1 MILASKS
8 PRRKEIL
15 QQLGFQLKIQTKD
28 IEEVSDKE
36 SVIDQIKDISRKKVI
51 AVAEENVD
59 EYVVGADT
67 VVEIDGI
74 VLGKPQN
81 ENDAEK
87 MLKLLSGREHRVITA
102 YSIINLEKNIDITHS
117 VESRVYFKNITE
129 EEIKWY
135 INSREPM
142 DKAGSYG
149 IQGLGSIFVDK
160 IDGDFFAIMGFPIN
174 HFIKTLNNLGITIES
189 LNKI

>member
-1 MILASKS
+1 M
-8 PRRKEIL
+8 EIR
-15 QQLGFQLKIQTKD
+15 TKD
-28 IEEVSDKE
+28 IEEVSEKKN
-36 SVIDQIKDISRKKVI
+36 VVDQIKDISWKKVI
-51 AVAEENVD
+51 AVAEENRD

-74 VLGKPQN
+74 ILGKPRTEEEAKN
-81 ENDAEK
+81 
-87 MLKLLSGREHRVITA
+87 MLRSLSGRDHRVITA
-102 YSIINLEKNIDITHS
+102 YSIVNLAKNIDITNA
-117 VESRVYFKNITE
+117 VESRVYFKSISE

-135 INSREPM
+135 VESREPM
-142 DKAGSYG
+142 DKAGAYG

>member
-15 QQLGFQLKIQTKD
+15 AQLGFQLQIKSKD
-28 IEEVSDKE
+28 IEEISDKIE
-36 SVIDQIKDISRKKVI
+36 IVEQIKDISLKKVM
-51 AVAEENVD
+51 AVAVENPKD
-59 EYVVGADT
+59 FVVGADT
-67 VVEIDGI
+67 VVVIDGKI
-74 VLGKPQN
+74 LGKPKN
-81 ENDAEK
+81 EMDAEK
-87 MLKLLSGREHRVITA
+87 MLKSLSGKKHEVITA
-102 YSIINLEKNIDITHS
+102 YTLINLEKDIKITNF
-117 VESRVYFKNITE
+117 VESTVYFKQISD

-135 INSREPM
+135 IESGEPM
-142 DKAGSYG
+142 DKAGAYG

-174 HFIKTLNNLGITIES
+174 HFIKTLNNLKIPIES

>member
-1 MILASKS
+1 M
-8 PRRKEIL
+8 EIR
-15 QQLGFQLKIQTKD
+15 TKD
-28 IEEVSDKE
+28 IEEVSEKE
-36 SVIDQIKDISRKKVI
+36 NVVDQIKDISWKKVI
-51 AVAEENVD
+51 AVAEENRD

-74 VLGKPQN
+74 ILGKPRTEEEAKN
-81 ENDAEK
+81 
-87 MLKLLSGREHRVITA
+87 MLRSLSGRDHRVITA
-102 YSIINLEKNIDITHS
+102 YSIVNLAKNIDITNA
-117 VESRVYFKNITE
+117 VESRVYFKSISE

-135 INSREPM
+135 VESREPM
-142 DKAGSYG
+142 DKAGAYG

>member
-15 QQLGFQLKIQTKD
+15 EGLGFQLKIKTKD
-28 IEEVSDKE
+28 IEEISNKE
-36 SVIDQIKDISRKKVI
+36 SVVDQIKDISRKKVI
-51 AVAEENVD
+51 AVAEENRD

-74 VLGKPQN
+74 ILGKPQN
-81 ENDAEK
+81 ENDAKK
-87 MLKLLSGREHRVITA
+87 MLKSLSGRDHRVITA
-102 YSIINLEKNIDITHS
+102 YSIINLQKDIDITNS
-117 VESRVYFKNITE
+117 VESRVYFKNISE

-135 INSREPM
+135 IDSREPM
-142 DKAGSYG
+142 DKAGAYG

>member
-1 MILASKS
+1 M
-8 PRRKEIL
+8 
-15 QQLGFQLKIQTKD
+15 KIQTKD

-36 SVIDQIKDISRKKVI
+36 SIIDQIKDISRKKVI

>member
-1 MILASKS
+1 M
-8 PRRKEIL
+8 
-15 QQLGFQLKIQTKD
+15 KIQTKD

>member
-15 QQLGFQLKIQTKD
+15 NQLGFQLEIKTKD
-28 IEEVSDKE
+28 IEEVSEKE
-36 SVIDQIKDISRKKVI
+36 NVVDQIKDISWKKVI
-51 AVAEENVD
+51 AVAEENRD

-74 VLGKPQN
+74 ILGKPRTEEEAKN
-81 ENDAEK
+81 
-87 MLKLLSGREHRVITA
+87 MLRSLSGRDHRVITA
-102 YSIINLEKNIDITHS
+102 YSIVNLAKNIDITNA
-117 VESRVYFKNITE
+117 VESRVYFKSISE

-135 INSREPM
+135 VESREPM
-142 DKAGSYG
+142 DKAGAYG

>member
-15 QQLGFQLKIQTKD
+15 AQLGFQLQIKSKD
-28 IEEVSDKE
+28 IEEISDKTE
-36 SVIDQIKDISRKKVI
+36 IVEQIKDISLKKVM
-51 AVAEENVD
+51 AVAVENPKD
-59 EYVVGADT
+59 FVVGADT
-67 VVEIDGI
+67 VVVIDGKI
-74 VLGKPQN
+74 LGKPKN
-81 ENDAEK
+81 EMDAEK
-87 MLKLLSGREHRVITA
+87 MLKSLSGKSHEVITA
-102 YSIINLEKNIDITHS
+102 YTLINLEKNIKITNS
-117 VESRVYFKNITE
+117 VESTVYFKSISD

-135 INSREPM
+135 IESGEPM
-142 DKAGSYG
+142 DKAGAYG

-174 HFIKTLNNLGITIES
+174 HFIKTLNNLKIPIES

>member
-1 MILASKS
+1 M
-8 PRRKEIL
+8 EI
-15 QQLGFQLKIQTKD
+15 KTKD
-28 IEEVSDKE
+28 IEEVSEKE
-36 SVIDQIKDISRKKVI
+36 NVVDQIKDISWKKVI
-51 AVAEENVD
+51 AVAEENRD

-67 VVEIDGI
+67 VVEIDGVI
-74 VLGKPQN
+74 LGKPRTEEEAKN
-81 ENDAEK
+81 
-87 MLKLLSGREHRVITA
+87 MLRSLSGRDHRVITA
-102 YSIINLEKNIDITHS
+102 YSIVNLAKNIDITNA
-117 VESRVYFKNITE
+117 VESRVYFKSISE

-135 INSREPM
+135 VESREPM
-142 DKAGSYG
+142 DKAGAYG

>member
-1 MILASKS
+1 M
-8 PRRKEIL
+8 
-15 QQLGFQLKIQTKD
+15 KIQTKD

-36 SVIDQIKDISRKKVI
+36 SIIDQIKDISRKKVI

-81 ENDAEK
+81 ENDVEK

>member
-1 MILASKS
+1 M
-8 PRRKEIL
+8 EI
-15 QQLGFQLKIQTKD
+15 KTKD
-28 IEEVSDKE
+28 IEEVSEKE
-36 SVIDQIKDISRKKVI
+36 NVVDQIKDISWKKVI
-51 AVAEENVD
+51 AVAEENRD

-74 VLGKPQN
+74 ILGKPRTEEEAKN
-81 ENDAEK
+81 
-87 MLKLLSGREHRVITA
+87 MLRSLSGRDHRVITA
-102 YSIINLEKNIDITHS
+102 YSIVNLAKNIDITNA
-117 VESRVYFKNITE
+117 VESRVYFKSISE

-135 INSREPM
+135 VESREPM
-142 DKAGSYG
+142 DKAGAYG

>member
-15 QQLGFQLKIQTKD
+15 EGLGFQLKIKTKD
-28 IEEVSDKE
+28 IEEISNKE
-36 SVIDQIKDISRKKVI
+36 SVVDQIKDISRKKVI
-51 AVAEENVD
+51 AVAEENRD

-74 VLGKPQN
+74 ILGKPQN
-81 ENDAEK
+81 ENDAKK
-87 MLKLLSGREHRVITA
+87 MLKSLSGRDHRVITA
-102 YSIINLEKNIDITHS
+102 YSIINLQKNIDITNS
-117 VESRVYFKNITE
+117 VESRVYFKNISE

-135 INSREPM
+135 IDSREPM
-142 DKAGSYG
+142 DKAGAYG

>member
-15 QQLGFQLKIQTKD
+15 NQLGFQLEIKTKD
-28 IEEVSDKE
+28 IEEVSEKE
-36 SVIDQIKDISRKKVI
+36 NVVDQIKDISWKKVI
-51 AVAEENVD
+51 AVAEENRD

-67 VVEIDGI
+67 VVEIDGVI
-74 VLGKPQN
+74 LGKPRTEEEAKN
-81 ENDAEK
+81 
-87 MLKLLSGREHRVITA
+87 MLRSLSGRDHRVITA
-102 YSIINLEKNIDITHS
+102 YSIVNLAKNIDITNA
-117 VESRVYFKNITE
+117 VESRVYFKSISE

-135 INSREPM
+135 VESREPM
-142 DKAGSYG
+142 DKAGAYG

>member
-1 MILASKS
+1 M
-8 PRRKEIL
+8 
-15 QQLGFQLKIQTKD
+15 KIQTKD

-174 HFIKTLNNLGITIES
+174 HFIKTLNNLKIPIES

>member
-1 MILASKS
+1 M
-8 PRRKEIL
+8 
-15 QQLGFQLKIQTKD
+15 KIKTKD
-28 IEEVSDKE
+28 IEEISNKE
-36 SVIDQIKDISRKKVI
+36 SVVDQIKDISRKKVI
-51 AVAEENVD
+51 AVAEENRD

-74 VLGKPQN
+74 ILGKPQN
-81 ENDAEK
+81 ENDAKK
-87 MLKLLSGREHRVITA
+87 MLKSLSGRDHRVITA
-102 YSIINLEKNIDITHS
+102 YSIINLQKNIDITNS
-117 VESRVYFKNITE
+117 VESRVYFKYISE

-135 INSREPM
+135 IDSREPM
-142 DKAGSYG
+142 DKAGAYG